1 MFIKLTVRTI
11 QPHPQPPQ
19 NWGNILHSPKQPWS
33 PQRSWLISV
42 EHAGFSKAV
51 DSRTGSATKRKKTE
65 QISASLMRNSPT
77 DAPSN
82 ATRLYKLCI
91 YELFFFFFF
100 VLLDC
105 GRSWNGI
112 WRSKTQD
119 FCTLRKKVPK
129 VGLCIESPWVSLQ
142 LSYLKI
148 IYLGTLVFENRAGHL
163 MQLLCANWMQCLSI
177 AVLATRIPIATNNP

>member
-11 QPHPQPPQ
+11 QPHSQPPQ
-19 NWGNILHSPKQPWS
+19 NWGNILHSPKQPWP

-65 QISASLMRNSPT
+65 QISASLMRNSQT

-91 YELFFFFFF
+91 YELFFFFLYFWIVDAAETGF
-100 VLLDC
+100 DAARPRISVLYEKRCQRWGFAL
-105 GRSWNGI
+105 
-112 WRSKTQD
+112 
-119 FCTLRKKVPK
+119 
-129 VGLCIESPWVSLQ
+129 SLHEFRFNFHI
-142 LSYLKI
+142 LK
-148 IYLGTLVFENRAGHL
+148 
-163 MQLLCANWMQCLSI
+163 
-177 AVLATRIPIATNNP
+177 